1 MCLGLSTQ
9 DNLSISMEKS
19 IKIIKLAWQKDL
31 MITISYSL
39 TLLLLVPSFT
49 LDNLELLFKIV
60 H

>member
-49 LDNLELLFKIV
+49 LDNLELLLEIV